1 MAMNVETT
9 TIDTI
14 KVTTDEDTIKITS
27 EHLEDDRL
35 VLYTYTTLDGN
46 VSINESIEN
55 EKQEVNVPFEDLFLA
70 MALMQ
75 KYRKC
80 M

>member
-1 MAMNVETT
+1 MIVETI

-14 KVTTDEDTIKITS
+14 KVTTQEDTIKITS
-27 EHLEDDRL
+27 DHLEDERL
-35 VLYTYTTLDGN
+35 VMYTYTTLDGN

-55 EKQEVNVPFEDLFLA
+55 ETQEVNIPFEDLFLA

>member
-1 MAMNVETT
+1 MIVETI

-14 KVTTDEDTIKITS
+14 KVTTQEDTIKITS
-27 EHLEDDRL
+27 DHLEDERL
-35 VLYTYTTLDGN
+35 VMYTYTTLDGN

-55 EKQEVNVPFEDLFLA
+55 ETQEVNIPFEDLFLA

-80 M
+80 I